1 MRRVRSALGREFRLE
16 LESGGTMSR
25 FVALGSSVIGGRS
38 RGDAGLIGAVLTL
51 AALMALASPSA
62 ALAGQP
68 TDYAG
73 VRATL
78 SREIPA
84 AMRAS
89 HTVGVSI
96 ALVDRNRTVWARG
109 FGWANRAARVP
120 VTAGTLFHI
129 GSTSKSMAAAA
140 VMQLVERG
148 RVDLDAPL
156 SRYVPQ
162 FRLLPRFPRSVIT
175 VRSVLDMHSGI
186 PGDINNG
193 SFTAGRPY
201 PGYDTF
207 LLRTLA
213 KEYPERAVNTAY
225 AYSNSGYALLQNLV
239 QNVTGQNFATYTRSH
254 LFGPM
259 GMASTT
265 FDDASVPGG
274 ALTHGY
280 QAVTGADGA
289 VRAVARPREYVNIW
303 AAGSAVS
310 SATDMAAYLKT
321 MIAGGV
327 APTGRRILAK
337 STLQEMITPQTR
349 LPLDITSFRAGLGW
363 WVGDTGN
370 EWMGPAVYW
379 NGDTANIHT
388 FLRWLPKLG
397 LGVFVSVNTSSPAPV
412 RDSIGL
418 RALGLMVTATSG
430 RKPPSPPRPAPVIKV
445 PPSRLRRATGR
456 YASTSTGVYTVT
468 TSGGGLLMTPTPLPP
483 GVTPVTMLP
492 RANGWY
498 AAGHPASD
506 NRLAALWIKPATVAG
521 RRLLLAHVNDSSSG
535 PAPNGFVT
543 TFAEKIP
550 SSYRIPEAWQVRTG
564 SYRATD
570 TIPGTYPDVPR
581 TGTLTFENGV
591 LEWNRSVVAPAG
603 PRLAF
608 TFGFTSVLVQ
618 RGAGDALTSA
628 GDTLTILGTTYQRIN
643 SPEPRP
649 AGGL

>member
-1 MRRVRSALGREFRLE
+1 MSGSVALGRRGIGVRPGVGL
-16 LESGGTMSR
+16 SGIGAAL
-25 FVALGSSVIGGRS
+25 VAL
-38 RGDAGLIGAVLTL
+38 AVPSP
-51 AALMALASPSA
+51 AA
-62 ALAGQP
+62 AGQSSN
-68 TDYAG
+68 YAG
-73 VRATL
+73 ARATL
-78 SREIPA
+78 SREIPV

-89 HTVGVSI
+89 HTVGLSI
-96 ALVDRNRTVWARG
+96 ALVDGNRTVWARG
-109 FGWANRAARVP
+109 FGWANRAARTP
-120 VTAGTLFHI
+120 VTTNTLFHI

-140 VMQLVERG
+140 VMQLVQQG

-156 SRYVPQ
+156 SRYVPR
-162 FRLLPRFPRSVIT
+162 FRLLPRLPGSVIT

-201 PGYDTF
+201 PGYDQF

-213 KEYPERAVNTAY
+213 TEYPERRVDTVY
-225 AYSNSGYALLQNLV
+225 AYSNSGYALLQNVV
-239 QNVTGQNFATYTRSH
+239 QNVTGQNFATYTCRH

-265 FDDASVPGG
+265 FNDASVPGS

-280 QAVTGADGA
+280 QAATGADGA
-289 VRAVARPREYVNIW
+289 VHVVERPREYVNIW

-321 MIAGGV
+321 MIAGGA
-327 APTGRRILAK
+327 APSGHRILAR
-337 STLQEMITPQTR
+337 STVQEMITPQTR
-349 LPLDITSFRAGLGW
+349 LPLDVTSFRAGLGW
-363 WVGDTGN
+363 FVGDTGN
-370 EWMGPAVYW
+370 RWMGSADYW

-418 RALGLMVTATSG
+418 RALGLMVTAKTG
-430 RKPPSPPRPAPVIKV
+430 RRPPSPPRAAPVISV
-445 PPSRLRRATGR
+445 SPSTLRHATGR
-456 YASTSTGVYTVT
+456 YASTSTGVYVVT

-483 GVTPVTMLP
+483 GVTPVPMLP

-498 AAGHPASD
+498 AAVHPAAD
-506 NRLAALWIKPATVAG
+506 NRLAALWIKPVTIAG
-521 RRLLLAHVNDSSSG
+521 RRLLLAHANDSSSG
-535 PAPNGFVT
+535 PAPNGFAT

-550 SSYRIPEAWQVRTG
+550 SSYRIGEAWQARTG

-570 TIPGTYPDVPR
+570 IIPGTYPDVPR

-591 LEWNRSVVAPAG
+591 LEWNRLVVAPAG

-608 TFGFTSVLVQ
+608 TFGFTSDLVQ
-618 RGAGDALTSA
+618 RGAGDALTSV
-628 GDTLTILGTTYQRIN
+628 GNTLRILGTTYQRVDTGTQ
-643 SPEPRP
+643 P
-649 AGGL
+649 